1 MAASAHN
8 VLLVVD
14 DDPDYLAEVVE
25 LAKRLNYTA
34 VTADS
39 AANFRH
45 AVTQFK
51 PSVVM
56 MDLQMSGMDGVA
68 GLRYLASTGQSTEVL
83 LVSSMDA
90 RVLATARQFGSSL
103 GLSMLNAMRKPLRME
118 DLEVRLISSRVD
130 SNAVTLDELKRAIE
144 EYELL
149 LHYQPILQRG
159 TSNWTVSGMEALVR
173 WQHPTRGLL
182 YPAQFLP
189 LVEQAQLSMA
199 LTDYVLTE
207 ALRQV
212 GHWHA
217 RGMQLRLAVN
227 LAPRTVTDLDFPDRL
242 TQVLREYG
250 VAAEYLTFEVTEAA
264 ALGDI
269 NTVMDSFARLRVRG
283 VGLALDDFGVGTSS
297 LTQLYK
303 IPYSSIKIDASLIA
317 EVPHSREAQTI
328 VEAIVEL
335 GHKLS
340 LSVCA
345 EGVET
350 AANFD
355 ILDHAGCDQLQGDYI
370 SKPVPAAGLETFML
384 AWGDAA

>member
-1 MAASAHN
+1 MAAPVHN

-14 DDPDYLAEVVE
+14 SDPEFVTDVVE
-25 LAKRLNYTA
+25 LAKRASYTA

-45 AVTQFK
+45 AVTQFR

-56 MDLQMSGMDGVA
+56 LDLQMAGMDGVA
-68 GLRYLASTGQSTEVL
+68 GLRYLASTGLAAEVL

-90 RVLATARQFGSSL
+90 RVLATARQFGTSL
-103 GLSMLNAMRKPLRME
+103 GLKMLDVMQKPLRMNE
-118 DLEVRLISSRVD
+118 LEARLIKSRVD

-149 LHYQPILQRG
+149 LHYQPILQRRG
-159 TSNWTVSGMEALVR
+159 TNWNANAVEALVR

-182 YPAQFLP
+182 LPAQFLP
-189 LVEQAQLSMA
+189 LAEQGQLSTA

-207 ALRQV
+207 SLRQV

-217 RGMQLRLAVN
+217 RGMQLGLSVN
-227 LAPRTVTDLDFPDRL
+227 LAARTVTDLDFPDRL

-250 VAAEYLTFEVTEAA
+250 VQAEYLTFEVTEAA
-264 ALGDI
+264 SLGDI
-269 NTVMDSFARLRVRG
+269 DTVLDSFARLRVRG

-303 IPYSSIKIDASLIA
+303 MPYSSIKIDSSLIA
-317 EVPHSREAQTI
+317 EVSHSPEALTV
-328 VEAIVEL
+328 VEALIDL

-345 EGVET
+345 EGIET
-350 AANFD
+350 ETNFD
-355 ILDHAGCDQLQGDYI
+355 VLDHAGCDQLQGDYI

>member
-1 MAASAHN
+1 VAASAHN